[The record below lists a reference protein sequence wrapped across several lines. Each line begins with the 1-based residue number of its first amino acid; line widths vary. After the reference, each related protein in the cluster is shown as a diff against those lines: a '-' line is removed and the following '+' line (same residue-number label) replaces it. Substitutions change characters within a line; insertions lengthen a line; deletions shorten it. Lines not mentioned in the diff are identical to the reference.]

1 MYILINTENLDFPS
15 IVALRSGNP
24 IIFKTEEEA
33 ADYGNACIGLY
44 VIVKIN

>member
-1 MYILINTENLDFPS
+1 MYILINTNNLDFPT
-15 IVALRSGNP
+15 IVSYRTSKP
-24 IIFKTEEEA
+24 IIFQTEEEA